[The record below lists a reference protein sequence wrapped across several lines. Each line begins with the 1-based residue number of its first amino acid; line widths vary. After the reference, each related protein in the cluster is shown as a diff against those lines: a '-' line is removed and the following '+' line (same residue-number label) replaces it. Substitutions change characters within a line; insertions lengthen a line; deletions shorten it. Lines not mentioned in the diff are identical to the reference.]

1 MKKQKT
7 YNKISDELFQE
18 AIIEYRDNNMSLRK
32 IQEKYKINRHILS
45 KKLEEAGIKKTKG
58 NHYRYHFHNFDY
70 FEVIDSHSKAYWLG
84 FIMADGYIQRN
95 KGVNYGEDR
104 IGISLNVGD
113 IDTLKSFKQEIGA
126 TNPIKVYEEK
136 TLQSWI
142 DKGWSEKSTMCRILL
157 NSQKTVDDIIDKG
170 VIYNKSLTKEF
181 VGYDKVPEKYIYSYL
196 RGYMDGNGY
205 IFLRKTKNYGY
216 QSQLSIHS
224 SEKFSYWIS
233 SFGDSIVRK
242 DKRNNGWKVVFK
254 TQSSIDLLDKIYES
268 STEETRM
275 KRKYEKYKKC
285 KNDE

>member
-7 YNKISDELFQE
+7 YSKISDELFQE
-18 AIIEYRDNNMSLRK
+18 VIIEYRDNNMSLRK

-45 KKLEEAGIKKTKG
+45 KKLEEVGIKKTKG

-104 IGISLNVGD
+104 VGISLNVED
-113 IDTLKSFKQEIGA
+113 INTLNLFKHEIDA

-136 TLQSWI
+136 TPQSWS
-142 DKGWSEKSTMCRILL
+142 DKGWSEKSTICRILL
-157 NSQKTVDDIIDKG
+157 NSQKTVDDLIDKG

-181 VGYDKVPEKYIYSYL
+181 VGYDKIPKEYVYSYL
-196 RGYMDGNGY
+196 RGYIDGNGS
-205 IFLRKTKNYGY
+205 ISLRKTKNYGY
-216 QSQLSIHS
+216 QPQLSIFS

-242 DKRNNGWKVVFK
+242 DKRSNGWKVVFK
-254 TQSSIDLLDKIYES
+254 TKSSIDLLDKIYES